1 MNQFKVAEIFGPT
14 IQGEGSA
21 VGRSAHFIRLGGC
34 DFRCKWCDSLHAVL
48 PEEVK
53 KLPMKS
59 VNGIVDEVN
68 ALGFAEI
75 VVISGGNPLL
85 WDLTELVEKLQ
96 KNYEVHVETQG
107 SIWKDWLLKVDHVT
121 LSPKPP
127 SAGDEPIG
135 QFFHIL
141 RELRMKGALYQSIDL
156 KVVIFDEWDL
166 EYAMDNAEIAGV
178 KHLHLSVGTVMDE
191 PLEATLERFRI
202 LIPLVNEY
210 KDRQF
215 TVSLQPQ
222 MHVILWG
229 HSLGV

>member
-1 MNQFKVAEIFGPT
+1 
-14 IQGEGSA
+14 
-21 VGRSAHFIRLGGC
+21 
-34 DFRCKWCDSLHAVL
+34 
-48 PEEVK
+48 
-53 KLPMKS
+53 
-59 VNGIVDEVN
+59 VNGILDEVN

-85 WDLTELVEKLQ
+85 WDLTELVKKLQ
-96 KNYEVHVETQG
+96 EKYEVHVETQG
-107 SIWKDWLLKVDHVT
+107 SVWKDWLLKVDHVT

-127 SAGDEPIG
+127 SSGIEANFSRFE
-135 QFFHIL
+135 QIL
-141 RELRMKGALYQSIDL
+141 RKLRMEGAFYQKVDV
-156 KVVIFDEWDL
+156 KVVVFDSKDL
-166 EYAMDNAEIAGV
+166 EYAIALAEAGGLQ
-178 KHLHLSVGTVMDE
+178 HLHLSVGTVMDE
-191 PLEATLERFRI
+191 PLEATLDRFRT